1 MPRETDADERL
12 GRVCDLDAV
21 RGTCVDETGD
31 RFVDRV
37 EVDDE
42 QRGTVRVREIGCLR
56 PERMKPQNC
65 PVNASISACGTP
77 AASMRTAN

>member
-1 MPRETDADERL
+1 MTREPDADERF
-12 GRVCDLDAV
+12 GRIRNVDAV
-21 RGTCVDETGD
+21 RSACVDEGCD
-31 RFVDRV
+31 RVVDGV

-42 QRGTVRVREIGCLR
+42 QRCAVRVREIRRRL

-77 AASMRTAN
+77 AASMRTVN